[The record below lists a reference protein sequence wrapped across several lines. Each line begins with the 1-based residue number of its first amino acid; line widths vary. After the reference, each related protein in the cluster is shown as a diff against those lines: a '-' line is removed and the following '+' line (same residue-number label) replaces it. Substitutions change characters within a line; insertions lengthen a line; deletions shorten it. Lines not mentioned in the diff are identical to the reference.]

1 MFQLSESGQTIV
13 FANSYNYMFAQIVEY
28 LLDMSEVVPDGQ
40 DSLTGETALTVA
52 ACNGCHTVCTTLL
65 NRGANVSVPNQKV
78 FPDDFQTKLCIIK
91 IIDVSQ
97 RLESCD
103 VP

>member
-1 MFQLSESGQTIV
+1 MYSFYNILMFV
-13 FANSYNYMFAQIVEY
+13 QIVEY

-40 DSLTGETALTVA
+40 DSLTGETALSVA

-78 FPDDFQTKLCIIK
+78 CAVISRTNNAN
-91 IIDVSQ
+91 S
-97 RLESCD
+97 
-103 VP
+103 